1 MDFLTAL
8 GVANLMV
15 CNMAAAVPEIL
26 GLDVAEQ
33 LKPVTDYLAA
43 RGVSGKLMCCCF
55 PPNAHAL
62 TMMPSG
68 NVYSLPIT
76 WE

>member
-1 MDFLTAL
+1 MQIDFLTDL

-26 GLDVAEQ
+26 GLDVADQ

-43 RGVSGKLMCCCF
+43 QGVSGKCSDQFLS
-55 PPNAHAL
+55 H
-62 TMMPSG
+62 S
-68 NVYSLPIT
+68 S
-76 WE
+76 